1 MPVTGAPKPKPVS
14 SKRTWRARN
23 LNNLTI
29 DRELIA
35 VPIDPR
41 YSSDLAVDSPD
52 LPAFFR
58 S

>member
-23 LNNLTI
+23 LNNLS
-29 DRELIA
+29 DSDLIA

-41 YSSDLAVDSPD
+41 Y
-52 LPAFFR
+52 FQ
-58 S
+58 